1 MKWPMM
7 LLSAGVVAACDRG
20 EAEPAE
26 PALRAVRYTVAEG
39 ADASRKRTFS
49 GAIRAGDQS
58 SLSFQVGG
66 RVETVAV
73 KVGDRVAKGQ
83 LIANLDPADSQLALQ
98 QAQANLAQVR
108 AGARSAQATYE
119 RVRRL
124 YTNRNASQQQLDN
137 ARAQNDGAQ
146 SQVAAAVQAVRQARR
161 QHEYCTLT
169 APADGTIR
177 SLSVEQNEIVG
188 PGQPVADL
196 QVGERL
202 EVALDVPEV
211 YINDIRR
218 GSAVAVDVSA
228 ANASGLVGSI
238 FEVGIPLAGG
248 GSFPVTVRLA
258 ANGSG
263 VRAGMAAEVT
273 LELEREEA
281 VAAIRVPLTAVGEDR
296 NGRFVFVVA
305 EEEEGV
311 GTVAR
316 RPVTVGAI
324 EGDRLQI
331 LDGVA
336 AGDKVV
342 TAGVSRIQD
351 GLLVRVPAQPMD
363 F

>member
-1 MKWPMM
+1 MM
-7 LLSAGVVAACDRG
+7 FLIAGVAAACDRG
-20 EAEPAE
+20 EVEPAE
-26 PALRAVRYTVAEG
+26 PALRAVRYIVVEG

-73 KVGDRVAKGQ
+73 KVGDHVAKGQ
-83 LIANLDPADSQLALQ
+83 LIVNLDPADSLLALQ

-218 GSAVAVDVSA
+218 GSAVTVDVSA
-228 ANASGLVGSI
+228 IDASGLTGSI
-238 FEVGIPLAGG
+238 FEVGIPMAGG
-248 GSFPVTVRLA
+248 GSFPVSVRLA

-273 LELEREEA
+273 LELERDDEA
-281 VAAIRVPLTAVGEDR
+281 PAAIRVPLTAVGEDR

-305 EEEEGV
+305 EEEDGV
-311 GTVAR
+311 GKVAR

-331 LDGVA
+331 LDGVV

-351 GLLVRVPAQPMD
+351 GLMVRVPAQPIG